1 MKHLYNLSIVA
12 VSCSNE
18 PEQPEKNTN
27 NGKLRMEFS
36 FSHPDATK
44 ATESSFEKNDA
55 VGFFMTE
62 SDKILEIA
70 GNVINNCKLQFDG
83 SVWTSSKQLY
93 WNPGTYNVFAYYPF
107 IDDVNSITDLD
118 FEVKSDQRTN
128 QSGINGYEM
137 SDFLYANNNGITASS
152 NPISLKFKHIMS
164 KLTVRL
170 IKGEDYEGEIPQ
182 NGTLYIHNTVPKS
195 TIDLQIGIATKN
207 NHSSSK
213 TITARQVTPTSYS
226 AIIVP
231 QRIDNR
237 VPFIEV
243 ILNGV
248 SFLYESRFNFKP
260 GVHHI
265 VNLVVNNNPEQIKIE
280 IGGEIT
286 NWN

>member
-1 MKHLYNLSIVA
+1 M
-12 VSCSNE
+12 VSE
-18 PEQPEKNTN
+18 EQPEKNTN

-93 WNPGTYNVFAYYPF
+93 WNPGTYNAFAYYPF

-128 QSGINGYEM
+128 QSGVNGYEM

-170 IKGEDYEGEIPQ
+170 IKGEDYEGELPQ

-231 QRIDNR
+231 QRIENR